1 MGGSRRPAR
10 AGTTGPG
17 RKRLRPR
24 LPGRTGSQGRRWGTG
39 AGTPSAPRLP
49 SARSRRCRRSPCAR
63 ETEAGGEGVPPP
75 GTPGWPH
82 TGSPSPAAAA
92 GAWCGCHTLPAPPET
107 TGGGIPAGTGSTPW
121 WGDWARPAGGHPP
134 APGTARPGTWGTW
147 ASWWGSSPTRPIA
160 CRPGPGVPSGG
171 GWGGGGDPPRPGRDP
186 GQLPRSM
193 AARRRHLPQAS
204 CRLLRVW
211 VISGLCYKY
220 EQRRSGGGKENEG
233 REGRV
238 RA

>member
-1 MGGSRRPAR
+1 MVGGLGPPCWGAPPCSWYGPAR
-10 AGTTGPG
+10 DVGDMGIVVG
-17 RKRLRPR
+17 VESDSSDRLSARPR
-24 LPGRTGSQGRRWGTG
+24 GAFWGG
-39 AGTPSAPRLP
+39 L
-49 SARSRRCRRSPCAR
+49 
-63 ETEAGGEGVPPP
+63 
-75 GTPGWPH
+75 
-82 TGSPSPAAAA
+82 
-92 GAWCGCHTLPAPPET
+92 
-107 TGGGIPAGTGSTPW
+107 
-121 WGDWARPAGGHPP
+121 
-134 APGTARPGTWGTW
+134 
-147 ASWWGSSPTRPIA
+147 
-160 CRPGPGVPSGG
+160 
-171 GWGGGGDPPRPGRDP
+171 GGGGDPPRPGRDP

>member
-1 MGGSRRPAR
+1 MVGGLGPPCWGAPPCSWYGPAR
-10 AGTTGPG
+10 DVGDMGIVVGVESDSSDRLSARPRGAFWGGLGGGGGPPG
-17 RKRLRPR
+17 R
-24 LPGRTGSQGRRWGTG
+24 
-39 AGTPSAPRLP
+39 
-49 SARSRRCRRSPCAR
+49 
-63 ETEAGGEGVPPP
+63 
-75 GTPGWPH
+75 
-82 TGSPSPAAAA
+82 
-92 GAWCGCHTLPAPPET
+92 
-107 TGGGIPAGTGSTPW
+107 GGG
-121 WGDWARPAGGHPP
+121 RGG
-134 APGTARPGTWGTW
+134 APGGRA
-147 ASWWGSSPTRPIA
+147 
-160 CRPGPGVPSGG
+160 
-171 GWGGGGDPPRPGRDP
+171 GGGGDPPRPGRDP